1 MKNSILISL
10 VFLSLVGLT
19 YAEDESEL
27 DKLMT
32 RRALRWEDVSIN
44 CSFLVQRYFED
55 GEYDSIK
62 IILDY
67 WEQKCGLDE
76 PILRMKILHSIFRN
90 TFSED
95 LYDQDLISY
104 LLTYKR
110 NNSEELKGLQNP
122 HSFSFWFYS
131 RAYYPIHPTF
141 DEFTQKL
148 AYTNLKNVQE
158 GNVRY
163 LLCKF
168 YSNEFDCV
176 FEGLKSDRYNHTDLK
191 SYYENE
197 VEETLSE
204 TEYHLGFIGGAWFP
218 QGNSKALGIH
228 PTLGFSLG
236 FKQDKILYDFTGILR
251 FLDSSNRYTIEHK
264 GSVIETNDFLG
275 GYIGLDLGYEAY
287 RDRRNEIDFVIG
299 AGYDGFTA
307 YRNKDDEK
315 DKKDIDSFNF
325 NVGLGY
331 RYYYSDFTTEY
342 IGFQVRTNLVSYYNP
357 GGTNLSGNTVSV
369 RIILS
374 SSGNYFKYSKLK
386 RLKYDL

>member
-1 MKNSILISL
+1 MKNSILTSL

-32 RRALRWEDVSIN
+32 RRTLRCDDVSYN
-44 CSFLVQRYFED
+44 SSFLVQRYFED
-55 GEYDSIK
+55 GKYDSVK

-67 WEQKCGLDE
+67 WEQKCGFSE
-76 PILRMKILHSIFRN
+76 PLFRARILSSIFTD

-95 LYDQDLISY
+95 LYERSIISH

-110 NNSEELKGLQNP
+110 NNSKESERTQNQYYLDYY
-122 HSFSFWFYS
+122 FWGVTFN
-131 RAYYPIHPTF
+131 PIHPTF
-141 DEFTQKL
+141 DEFTLKL

-158 GNVRY
+158 GDVRY

-168 YSNEFDCV
+168 YSNEFDFV
-176 FEGLKSDRYNHTDLK
+176 FEELKSNRYNHTDLK

-204 TEYHLGFIGGAWFP
+204 TEYHLGLIGGAWFP
-218 QGNSKALGIH
+218 QGNSKTLGIH

-236 FKQDKILYDFTGILR
+236 FKQNKILYDFTGILR

-315 DKKDIDSFNF
+315 DTKDIDSFNF

-342 IGFQVRTNLVSYYNP
+342 IGFQVRTNIVSYYNP
-357 GGTNLSGNTVSV
+357 GGTNLSGNTVSL